1 MLVAASPSDT
11 LLRVPTSRVSWP
23 LSHPLS
29 HWFSGSTGDLL
40 CAQPRAATVGMRS
53 DPFPATSPPGSLQPP
68 AGSQPLSFLVWVP
81 QGES

>member
-1 MLVAASPSDT
+1 MPVAASPLDA
-11 LLRVPTSRVSWP
+11 LLRVPTSRVSP
-23 LSHPLS
+23 SPTHSVAGSQEALVTFCVLSPGL
-29 HWFSGSTGDLL
+29 
-40 CAQPRAATVGMRS
+40 ATVEMRS